1 MKEHQNSPEQLPVI
15 ILAAGLSSRMGVPK
29 PFLKWD
35 KHITFLEKIA
45 ATYSSFEAGQIN
57 IVLNSEGYKYIRNNI
72 PQIAEYSEIIINK
85 HPERGRF
92 SSLKL
97 GLQNI
102 YANTACYIQ
111 NTDNPFVTEELLG
124 LMDNLTKPDT
134 YVVPVYKGKGGHPIL
149 VGAEI
154 IKSLLLLDNTD
165 YDLRELLNAYK
176 KTETETTDMNILV
189 NINSKEDYHNYFK
202 HII

>member
-1 MKEHQNSPEQLPVI
+1 MKEHQNSPKQLPVI

-35 KHITFLEKIA
+35 KHISLLEKIV

-57 IVLNSEGYKYIRNNI
+57 IVLNPEGYKYVQHNI
-72 PQIAEYSEIIINK
+72 PQVAEYAEIIINE

-102 YANTACYIQ
+102 YDNTACYIQ

-124 LMDNLTKPDT
+124 LMDNLTEPDT
-134 YVVPVYKGKGGHPIL
+134 YIVPVYKGKGGHPIL
-149 VGAEI
+149 IGSEI
-154 IKSLLLLDNTD
+154 IKHLLSLDD
-165 YDLRELLNAYK
+165 ADHDLKVLLNSFK
-176 KTETETTDMNILV
+176 KREVETEDKNILV
-189 NINSKEDYHNYFK
+189 NINSQEDYHNYFK
-202 HII
+202 HTI